1 MSSKKGGPKAAPGK
15 RQAPLPGSK
24 LRAAAAPTAE
34 DKAATII
41 QCAFRQHL
49 ARKELARRQQERQ
62 EYLDEMEKLQREA
75 YLALVRREQEAARRQ
90 REQEEAA
97 ERARREELQRRHRL
111 LEAAFEGDL
120 GEIRA
125 VLKEVRAAAAGGR
138 EGVGTRVTLP
148 CAQVDQLLT
157 REGVGHDEA
166 GKARR
171 MQRRVATV
179 ECEDSHGN
187 TPLSEAAAG
196 GQPLAIQLL
205 AELGASPN
213 SKGAFGRTPLY
224 RAAFGGH
231 LEAVEVLLKLGADPR
246 VYADDGSTPEQV
258 ASLATVASVLHSWD
272 LSLTEAM
279 LQNMEAEQQRRAQE
293 VQKHKETEAKRIN
306 LKVQQLAKEQQRCHK
321 ELQQAYCELNRR
333 IMEHDKCERKCMGKT
348 ELTLQ
353 AIKDAEA
360 QVDRLRQEAQK
371 AEETLAMARLE
382 LREQTQEGGQG
393 CDGAAGGLGEVMPG
407 RGFAVGF
414 SISHVLQTN
423 PSTEEEMAAPG
434 LQCKV
439 TELHD
444 VLMKDVGDRI
454 RADGRWP
461 LVIDPSGQAATFL
474 RYQDTNYVDT
484 VNPEHLRPETIRLAL
499 LGALR
504 YGKPL
509 VFDLREVDLF
519 PAVQQQL
526 EAVQPG
532 LAQALLSRGLLA
544 QEGYLSLLRPTDGPE
559 YDPSQFQEARLEHFR
574 LFFVTRVQWPPADQL
589 QTLLPVRVQ
598 LSSGGF

>member
-15 RQAPLPGSK
+15 GQAPLPGSK
-24 LRAAAAPTAE
+24 LRAAAGKPKENRQVQRKTGQPAKESYSENPKVPAAPTAE
-34 DKAATII
+34 DKAAIVI
-41 QCAFRQHL
+41 QCAFRQYL
-49 ARKELARRQQERQ
+49 ARKELARRRQERQ

-97 ERARREELQRRHRL
+97 ERARREELQRRRRL

-125 VLKEVRAAAAGGR
+125 VLKEV
-138 EGVGTRVTLP
+138 
-148 CAQVDQLLT
+148 DQLLT

-171 MQRRVATV
+171 LQRRVATV

-258 ASLATVASVLHSWD
+258 ASLVAVASVLQSWD

-279 LQNMEAEQQRRAQE
+279 LQNMEAEQHRRAQE
-293 VQKHKETEAKRIN
+293 AQKHKEAEANRIN
-306 LKVQQLAKEQQRCHK
+306 LKVQQLAKEQQQCHK

-333 IMEHDKCERKCMGKT
+333 ITEHDKCERKCMGKT

-382 LREQTQEGGQG
+382 LREQTQE
-393 CDGAAGGLGEVMPG
+393 
-407 RGFAVGF
+407 
-414 SISHVLQTN
+414 
-423 PSTEEEMAAPG
+423 EEETAPG
-434 LQCKV
+434 LKCKV

-484 VNPEHLRPETIRLAL
+484 VNPEHLRPESIRLAL

-509 VFDLREVDLF
+509 VFDLREVNLF

-526 EAVQPG
+526 DAVQPG

-589 QTLLPVRVQ
+589 QILLPVRVQ
-598 LSSGGF
+598 LSGGGF

>member
-24 LRAAAAPTAE
+24 LRAAAGKPKDHQLQTKTGQPAKESYSENPEVPAAPTAQ

-49 ARKELARRQQERQ
+49 ARKELARRGQERQ
-62 EYLDEMEKLQREA
+62 KYLDEMEKLQREA

-111 LEAAFEGDL
+111 LEAAFDGDL

-138 EGVGTRVTLP
+138 ERAGARVTLP
-148 CAQVDQLLT
+148 CVQVDQLLT
-157 REGVGHDEA
+157 REGVGQDEA

-171 MQRRVATV
+171 LQRRVAMV

-246 VYADDGSTPEQV
+246 VYADDGSTPEQ
-258 ASLATVASVLHSWD
+258 
-272 LSLTEAM
+272 
-279 LQNMEAEQQRRAQE
+279 
-293 VQKHKETEAKRIN
+293 
-306 LKVQQLAKEQQRCHK
+306 
-321 ELQQAYCELNRR
+321 
-333 IMEHDKCERKCMGKT
+333 
-348 ELTLQ
+348 

-360 QVDRLRQEAQK
+360 QVELLRLEAQK

-393 CDGAAGGLGEVMPG
+393 CGGAAGDLE
-407 RGFAVGF
+407 R
-414 SISHVLQTN
+414 
-423 PSTEEEMAAPG
+423 
-434 LQCKV
+434 
-439 TELHD
+439 
-444 VLMKDVGDRI
+444 
-454 RADGRWP
+454 
-461 LVIDPSGQAATFL
+461 
-474 RYQDTNYVDT
+474 
-484 VNPEHLRPETIRLAL
+484 RPY
-499 LGALR
+499 R

-509 VFDLREVDLF
+509 VFDLREVNLF
-519 PAVQQQL
+519 PTVQQQL

-574 LFFVTRVQWPPADQL
+574 LFFVTRVQWPPDDQL
-589 QTLLPVRVQ
+589 QILLPVRVQ
-598 LSSGGF
+598 LSGGGF